1 MSPRRSQNNCWQI
14 FLFQIQLFELF
25 QWFGNHQILQ
35 AQRAS
40 LPYTPKL
47 FLGSFIQITETFY
60 FNIQTSFYL
69 NQPVPKLGASNI
81 IDKLKAEDD
90 TFNLVDIIVEL
101 NKDGFSH
108 KPL

>member
-1 MSPRRSQNNCWQI
+1 MVKNEEEGLGPVNRQRV
-14 FLFQIQLFELF
+14 F

-40 LPYTPKL
+40 LPYTPRL
-47 FLGSFIQITETFY
+47 FLGSVIQITETFY

-81 IDKLKAEDD
+81 KDKLEAEDD
-90 TFNLVDIIVEL
+90 TFNLVEIIVEL
-101 NKDGFSH
+101 NKEDS
-108 KPL
+108 LTNL